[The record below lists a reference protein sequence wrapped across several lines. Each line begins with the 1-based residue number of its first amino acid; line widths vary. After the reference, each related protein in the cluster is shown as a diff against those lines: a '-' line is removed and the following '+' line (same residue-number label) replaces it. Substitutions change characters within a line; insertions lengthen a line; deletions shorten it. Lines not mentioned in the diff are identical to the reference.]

1 METTTSVVETA
12 LPAPAGKSIFTKW
25 WFWLIVLVFILICI
39 FFYRYKNRQAT
50 PKVTQEEMELAARQQ
65 KLKTQLKKCV
75 DDSGLKDPITEKH
88 PCYGLKQEFDKA
100 SAALANKIP

>member
-1 METTTSVVETA
+1 METTTVTETA
-12 LPAPAGKSIFTKW
+12 LPAPADKSIFTKW
-25 WFWLIVLVFILICI
+25 WFWLIVLVFVLICI
-39 FFYRYKNRQAT
+39 FLYRYKNRQAT
-50 PKVTQEEMELAARQQ
+50 PKVTQEEMELAAIQQ